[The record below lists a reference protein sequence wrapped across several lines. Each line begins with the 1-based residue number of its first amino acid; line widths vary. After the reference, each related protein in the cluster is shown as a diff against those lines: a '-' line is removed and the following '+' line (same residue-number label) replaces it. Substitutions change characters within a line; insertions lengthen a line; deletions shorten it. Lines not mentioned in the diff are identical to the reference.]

1 MSVFYY
7 QWPRTCL
14 GSFCGTS
21 SSICVM
27 AILISNALNNA
38 YSRQVM
44 GMTMCGTYSP
54 EDRNAALFVYS
65 PSIYLSDE
73 VSFYVF
79 ASASTMSAFASFSVC
94 VWLQD
99 KLLDLYEDLE
109 VLRQEHACQVCEHA
123 RTHTHPHTHCNLPPA
138 FTLTAACKRE
148 KERPSACSAAIV

>member
-73 VSFYVF
+73 VSFMYSRLRLQCLPLRLSLCVF
-79 ASASTMSAFASFSVC
+79 GC
-94 VWLQD
+94 
-99 KLLDLYEDLE
+99 
-109 VLRQEHACQVCEHA
+109 
-123 RTHTHPHTHCNLPPA
+123 RTNY
-138 FTLTAACKRE
+138 
-148 KERPSACSAAIV
+148 